1 MRDTAVGPTLAAGPV
16 VRAQSERVIGMM
28 MKPLVLVVDDDEDV
42 RRYLATLLASLE
54 YDAQCLSSGP
64 KALAYLA
71 SGPTPAAILLD
82 LVMPGMT
89 GLETLDRFRETH
101 PGIPVI
107 VLSTISEIATVVD
120 AVQRGAA
127 DYLAKGCPAD
137 ALGAALRRVIEAT
150 VARKVA
156 PLRARADRSDD
167 GMVSASAR
175 IHRLKEIGRQVA
187 DTDAPVL
194 LLGQSG
200 VGKEVMARFIHGQS
214 RRRARPFLKVNC
226 AALPEDLLESELF
239 GYERGAFSGALQQK
253 PGLFEMADGGS
264 ILLDEIG
271 EMTVHL
277 QAKLLHVLQDG
288 CFTRLGG
295 RQAVKVDAR
304 VMASTNVDLDE
315 ACAAGRFRDDLFFRL
330 NVIRLEIPPLKDRPE
345 DIPVLGAH
353 FLRQYSARYHRSVH
367 EIPRRL
373 EEAFLAHDWP
383 GNIRELENAVRR
395 YVILGD
401 VEASVAELGARGRA
415 NPVAAVSA
423 VRPEEPARRPAPP
436 AKEGLSL
443 RKVAADAAEEAE
455 RKLLSHVLAETKWN
469 RRKAAGELKI
479 SYKALLNKLKKWE
492 QEASA
497 RPPLEVL
504 RPPGA
509 VMLEQRLPAAEG
521 GELRAIV
528 PRDVLIGPRR
538 WPRQLAR

>member
-1 MRDTAVGPTLAAGPV
+1 VIGDTDAGPTLAAGILSPGAE
-16 VRAQSERVIGMM
+16 RRRVIVMM

-42 RRYLATLLASLE
+42 RRYLASLLASLDYE
-54 YDAQCLSSGP
+54 AQCLSSGP

-71 SGPTPAAILLD
+71 SGPAPAAILLD
-82 LVMPGMT
+82 LMMPGMT
-89 GLETLDRFRETH
+89 GLETLDRIRETH
-101 PGIPVI
+101 PPIPVI
-107 VLSTISEIATVVD
+107 VLSTVSEVATVVD
-120 AVQRGAA
+120 AVRRGAT
-127 DYLAKGCPAD
+127 DYLAKGFRGD
-137 ALGAALRRVIEAT
+137 ELRIALRSVVEAPE
-150 VARKVA
+150 AQKVA
-156 PLRARADRSDD
+156 PLRARVDRSDD
-167 GMVSASAR
+167 GFVSASAR
-175 IHRLKEIGRQVA
+175 IHRIKEIGRQVA

-271 EMTVHL
+271 EMTFHL

-330 NVIRLEIPPLKDRPE
+330 NVIRLEIPPLKDRRE
-345 DIPVLGAH
+345 DIPLLCAH
-353 FLRQYSARYHRSVH
+353 FLRQYAARYHRPVH

-373 EEAFLAHDWP
+373 EEALLAHDWP

-415 NPVAAVSA
+415 AATSA
-423 VRPEEPARRPAPP
+423 VRIEEPARRPASH

-492 QEASA
+492 KEASGHS
-497 RPPLEVL
+497 PLEVL

-509 VMLEQRLPAAEG
+509 AMLEARAPAAEG
-521 GELRAIV
+521 GELRGMG
-528 PRDVLIGPRR
+528 PRDVVIGPRR